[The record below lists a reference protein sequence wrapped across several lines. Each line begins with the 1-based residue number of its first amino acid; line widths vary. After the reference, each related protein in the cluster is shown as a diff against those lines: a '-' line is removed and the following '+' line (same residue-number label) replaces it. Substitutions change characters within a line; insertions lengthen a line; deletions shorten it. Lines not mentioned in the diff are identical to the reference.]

1 MYEPLSDSLKKI
13 AHGTGIAMVGM
24 FLGLVLQFIARLI
37 IARYG
42 LEANY
47 GIFSLALVVLT
58 FATMLACLGLNQG
71 AVRYIAYFRGKGQT
85 AKVHGTTSA
94 SLQLATVASIIVGI
108 AIFFS
113 AEAIALNIFHTPDL
127 VSPLRIF
134 AIGIPFFTLINI
146 FAAIF
151 LGFDRV
157 EAQAYFQFILLN
169 ILFVLF
175 LSVVI
180 LLDLPF
186 ITVFYTYLAALILTF
201 IALGIY
207 TIKKLPQPIIF
218 TTGKVDVSVRKE
230 LLFFS
235 LPLLG
240 TAMFTMMI
248 FWMDTLMLGYFK
260 VPEVVG
266 LYNAACPLAQFI
278 SQPLA
283 AMLLIYTPVAT
294 SLYSQNLMA
303 ELRRN
308 YTISIKWV
316 VSLTLPIFLVLCLF
330 PEAVLNLLFGSAY
343 ITAAPAL
350 RILSIGFIIHNLFG
364 PRDSILVALGHPR
377 FIMWS
382 VLAGA
387 IINVALN
394 IILIPPLGIVGA
406 AIASVVSLI
415 LIDAI
420 LTARVYSLCRAQP
433 LSKNLLKPL
442 MASVVLALL
451 FQFVIGSFVT
461 VSLWMLPLLFVL
473 YYVIYGIA
481 VVFTRSFD
489 REDIALLLEIEKRGG
504 IKAEPIKRIL
514 RRVSNYK

>member
-1 MYEPLSDSLKKI
+1 MFEPLSDSLKKI

-24 FLGLVLQFIARLI
+24 FLGLLFGFIARLI

-58 FATMLACLGLNQG
+58 FATMLACLGLQEG
-71 AVRYIAYFRGKGQT
+71 ATRYIAFFRGKEEAT
-85 AKVHGTTSA
+85 RVRGTISA
-94 SLQLATVASIIVGI
+94 SLQLATVASIILCI
-108 AIFFS
+108 AILFS
-113 AEAIALNIFHTPDL
+113 AEAIARNIFHAPDL
-127 VSPLRIF
+127 APALRIF
-134 AIGIPFFTLINI
+134 AIGIPFFALINI
-146 FAAIF
+146 LSAIF
-151 LGFDRV
+151 RGFDRV
-157 EAQAYFQFILLN
+157 EPQAYFQSILLN
-169 ILFVLF
+169 ILFLLF
-175 LSVVI
+175 LSAVI

-186 ITVFYTYLAALILTF
+186 ITVFYAYLATLVLTF
-201 IALGIY
+201 IALVLY
-207 TIKKLPQPIIF
+207 TVRKLPQPITF
-218 TTGKVDVSVRKE
+218 TTGKVDTSVRKE

-240 TAMFTMMI
+240 TAMFTMII

-278 SQPLA
+278 SHPSA

-294 SLYSQNLMA
+294 GLYSQNLMA

-308 YTISIKWV
+308 YTILTKWV
-316 VSLTLPIFLVLCLF
+316 ASLTLPIFLVLCLF

-350 RILSIGFIIHNLFG
+350 RILSLAFIIHNLFG
-364 PRDSILVALGHPR
+364 PRGATLIALGYPR
-377 FIMWS
+377 FVMWS
-382 VLAGA
+382 VLAAA

-394 IILIPPLGIVGA
+394 IVLIPPLGIVGA
-406 AIASVVSLI
+406 AIASAVSII
-415 LIDAI
+415 LVDII

-433 LSKNLLKPL
+433 LSKNLFKPL
-442 MASVVLALL
+442 IASVVLAFL
-451 FQFVIGSFVT
+451 FQFIIGSFLT
-461 VSLWMLPLLFVL
+461 ITLWMLPLLFIL

-481 VVFTRSFD
+481 TVLTRSFD
-489 REDIALLLEIEKRGG
+489 REDIALLLEIEKRSG
-504 IKAEPIKRIL
+504 INAGPIKRIL
-514 RRVSNYK
+514 SRFV